1 MYPRGMLLAWLFAFL
16 SGFEV
21 RSEAVA
27 GLGIPLPGAW
37 GITPGAGEAHLQQ

>member
-1 MYPRGMLLAWLFAFL
+1 MHPRGMLLAWLFAFL

-21 RSEAVA
+21 HSEAVT
-27 GLGIPLPGAW
+27 GLSIPLPGAG